1 MHSPLANQCIL
12 FETLAVLYIMKPSA
26 PAYIAP
32 GSSGDVIDDITDDV
46 IGIK

>member
-1 MHSPLANQCIL
+1 M
-12 FETLAVLYIMKPSA
+12 LYIMEPNA

-46 IGIK
+46 IEIK

>member
-1 MHSPLANQCIL
+1 MYTLWN
-12 FETLAVLYIMKPSA
+12 LAVFYITELNA
-26 PAYIAP
+26 IAYIAL